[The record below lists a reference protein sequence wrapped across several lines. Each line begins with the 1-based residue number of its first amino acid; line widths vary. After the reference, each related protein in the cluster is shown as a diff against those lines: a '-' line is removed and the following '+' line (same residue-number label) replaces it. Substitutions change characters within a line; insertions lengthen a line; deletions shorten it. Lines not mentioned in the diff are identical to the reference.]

1 MAQAH
6 TSVARKLILVLA
18 SSITLILAAAAFALS
33 GFLTAKLE
41 EKALQGLQD
50 TNRMVTGMIDT
61 YNRSLEQSVQ
71 RLGPLFAANY
81 DAQSFSMR
89 GDTLYYGNEAITQ
102 SETTIPDRFTKNSQV
117 NATVLTRRGDDFE
130 RTSTSVKTEQ
140 GERASGVPLGPD
152 HPAIPLLLKGE
163 PFTGKA
169 RMLGRDF
176 MTHYLPIKNPQGEV
190 IGAFF
195 VGLDFTE
202 GLVALKKKI
211 LGLKIGQTGYPFA
224 IDHGKNKGQI
234 TMHPS
239 SEGKSLL
246 GLADAQGKKFVDEM
260 LEKKVGI
267 ITYLWQNPGEE
278 KPRAKVTAY
287 DYYAPWDWLVA
298 SGSYLEEFNAE
309 GQHTGRGM
317 LLVALL
323 LIPVVVALVW
333 WSMRRWIA
341 RPLEAAVGVAERVAE
356 RDFTQRIAVSG
367 QDEIARLMTSLATMQ
382 AQLATTIRQVRD
394 TAHSVSADAD
404 QLNAAAA
411 HVAADTQ
418 TQTEAT
424 HRMLVSVEEMSTG
437 INLIAQHT
445 NEVRAASDESREVAQ
460 QSSRTIAA
468 AVGAMSRIAETV
480 RCSAQMVETLGE
492 EVEHISSIAG
502 TIKEIADQTNL
513 LALNAAIEAARAG
526 EQGRGFAV
534 VADELRKLAER
545 TAQSTHEISHMIAR
559 IQERTQDAVTNMER
573 GVDEVSEGVE
583 LATQASTAID
593 RIQQGA
599 AQVSSAV
606 GGISDTIREQ
616 SLASSN
622 VAQGLETIA
631 QMTEANN
638 LEAQHTASAA
648 EKLHAE
654 ARSLQESVQQFK
666 V

>member
-1 MAQAH
+1 MAHAR

-18 SSITLILAAAAFALS
+18 SSITLILAIAALALS
-33 GFLTAKLE
+33 SFLSAKLE

-71 RLGPLFAANY
+71 RLGPLFAASY
-81 DAQSFSMR
+81 TRTFSKH
-89 GDTLYYGNEAITQ
+89 GDTLYHGDDAITQ
-102 SETTIPDRFTKNSQV
+102 NETAIPDRFTKNSQV

-140 GERASGVPLGPD
+140 GERASGTLLGPG

-176 MTHYLPIKNPQGEV
+176 MTHYLPIKGDSGEV

-202 GLVALKKKI
+202 GLAALKTKI
-211 LGLKIGQTGYPFA
+211 LALKIGQTGYPYA
-224 IDHGKNKGQI
+224 IDHGQNKGLI

-246 GLADAQGKKFVDEM
+246 GLGDAQGHKFVDEM
-260 LEKKVGI
+260 LEKKTGI
-267 ITYLWQNPGEE
+267 ITYWWQNPSEE
-278 KPRAKVTAY
+278 KPREKVTAY
-287 DYYAPWDWLVA
+287 DYYEPWDWVVA

-309 GQHTGRGM
+309 AQQTGRGM
-317 LLVALL
+317 LLIALL

-341 RPLEAAVGVAERVAE
+341 RPLETAAGVAERVAE
-356 RDFTQRIAVSG
+356 RDFTQRIVVSG
-367 QDEIARLMTSLATMQ
+367 QDEIARLMASLATMQ
-382 AQLATTIRQVRD
+382 TQLGNTIRQVRD

-404 QLNAAAA
+404 QLNSAAAN
-411 HVAADTQ
+411 VAADTK
-418 TQTEAT
+418 TQSEAT
-424 HRMLVSVEEMSTG
+424 HRMLVSVEEMSTS
-437 INLIAQHT
+437 IDMIAQHT
-445 NEVRAASDESREVAQ
+445 GEVRAASDESREVAQ
-460 QSSRTIAA
+460 QSTRTIEA
-468 AVGAMSRIAETV
+468 AVGAMNRIADTV
-480 RCSAQMVETLGE
+480 RSSAQMVETLGQ
-492 EVEHISSIAG
+492 EVERISSIAG

-534 VADELRKLAER
+534 VADEVRKLAER
-545 TAQSTHEISHMIAR
+545 TGQSTHEISEMIAR
-559 IQERTQDAVTNMER
+559 IQERTQDAVSNMER
-573 GVDEVSEGVE
+573 GVGEVSEGVE

-599 AQVSSAV
+599 AQVSTAV
-606 GGISDTIREQ
+606 SGISDTIREQ
-616 SLASSN
+616 SQASSA

-654 ARSLQESVQQFK
+654 AQALQESVQQFK

>member
-140 GERASGVPLGPD
+140 GERASGVPLGPN
-152 HPAIPLLLKGE
+152 HPALPLLLKGE

-234 TMHPS
+234 TMHPN

-404 QLNAAAA
+404 QLNVAAA

-534 VADELRKLAER
+534 VADEVRTLSTRTHKATEQIQGSIGQIQRTLNGWKGMMQQNLEQTQSCVTLTRQGSQSLHQVLAEIER
-545 TAQSTHEISHMIAR
+545 VVDLSTQISAAAEE
-559 IQERTQDAVTNMER
+559 QQAVVEDISRNVNAISQHSHTNSNKMH
-573 GVDEVSEGVE
+573 DM
-583 LATQASTAID
+583 D
-593 RIQQGA
+593 
-599 AQVSSAV
+599 
-606 GGISDTIREQ
+606 
-616 SLASSN
+616 ASSDI
-622 VAQGLETIA
+622 LLT
-631 QMTEANN
+631 
-638 LEAQHTASAA
+638 
-648 EKLHAE
+648 K
-654 ARSLQESVQQFK
+654 ARQLKSLGQTFG
-666 V
+666 